1 MYMLQNKKFLAFV
14 SVCLSLLL
22 GLVLVLNNYSAKNQA
37 KREELED
44 IYESLYEQAM
54 IEIEQ
59 NEIKREEE
67 RKEHLEK
74 EATYS
79 PYEKLNDKT
88 MLTNVF
94 YLGDRNAYGKGL
106 KDTTNSWKSLLKDRY
121 AEFPGESYRIEGTQS
136 IEKPDGGTLDFLDRL
151 FEAYKT
157 AYKLDLLFLCAGTR
171 GEEEDFGAKYEKI
184 VRKAKNFNKNSDII
198 CIIEH
203 NQTDSE
209 AEAIL
214 EICEHYELLF
224 VDMRPLFV
232 GKEAELT
239 FDDGYPNES
248 GHQLYAEEIFKVLKA
263 AVEEKRS
270 AKEFKATGVFLTSEE
285 IKETDKK

>member
-1 MYMLQNKKFLAFV
+1 MKSLTMKLCLLA
-14 SVCLSLLL
+14 S
-22 GLVLVLNNYSAKNQA
+22 
-37 KREELED
+37 
-44 IYESLYEQAM
+44 
-54 IEIEQ
+54 
-59 NEIKREEE
+59 
-67 RKEHLEK
+67 
-74 EATYS
+74 
-79 PYEKLNDKT
+79 
-88 MLTNVF
+88 VF

-106 KDTTNSWKSLLKDRY
+106 KDTADSWKSLLKSRY
-121 AEFPGESYRIEGTQS
+121 EEFPGESFRIEGTQS
-136 IEKPDGGTLDFLDRL
+136 IERPDGGTLDFLDRL
-151 FEAYKT
+151 FDAYKT

-171 GEEEDFGAKYEKI
+171 GEEKDFGAKYERI
-184 VRKAKNFNKNSDII
+184 VREAKAFNKNSDVI

-214 EICEHYELLF
+214 EICEHYELLY

-248 GHQLYAEEIFKVLKA
+248 GHQLYADEIFRVLKA

-270 AKEFKATGVFLTSEE
+270 AKEFKTTGVFLTSEE
-285 IKETDKK
+285 IKEIDRK